1 MIVAHSEVAVK
12 PAFRETAMELLEEM
26 AVRSRAEAG
35 VIDYRV
41 TADLEDPNTFRIIE
55 QYEDEA
61 AFDSHES
68 SEHLEQFQSD
78 IHPCLAEEAELTC
91 FTVTSETVVPG
102 P

>member
-1 MIVAHSEVAVK
+1 AHSEVPVK
-12 PAFRETAMELLEEM
+12 PASRETAMELLETM

-41 TADLEDPNTFRIIE
+41 TVDLEDPNTFRIIE

-61 AFDSHES
+61 AFESHES
-68 SEHLEQFQSD
+68 STHLDRFQSE
-78 IHPCLAEEAELTC
+78 ITPCLAEEAELTR
-91 FTVTSETVVPG
+91 FTVTSETALPG

>member
-1 MIVAHSEVAVK
+1 MIVAHSEVQVK

-41 TADLEDPNTFRIIE
+41 TADLEDPNTCMIIE

-61 AFDSHES
+61 AFESHES
-68 SEHLEQFQSD
+68 SDHLERFQTE
-78 IHPCLAEEAELTC
+78 ITPCLAEEAELTR
-91 FTVTSETVVPG
+91 FSVTSEMSLHG

>member
-1 MIVAHSEVAVK
+1 MIVAHSEVTVK
-12 PAFRETAMELLEEM
+12 PASRESAMELLEEM

-41 TADLEDPNTFRIIE
+41 TVDLEDPNTFRIIE

-61 AFDSHES
+61 AFESHES
-68 SEHLEQFQSD
+68 SNHLEQFQSNLT
-78 IHPCLAEEAELTC
+78 PCLAEDAELTR
-91 FTVTSETVVPG
+91 FTVTSETTLPG